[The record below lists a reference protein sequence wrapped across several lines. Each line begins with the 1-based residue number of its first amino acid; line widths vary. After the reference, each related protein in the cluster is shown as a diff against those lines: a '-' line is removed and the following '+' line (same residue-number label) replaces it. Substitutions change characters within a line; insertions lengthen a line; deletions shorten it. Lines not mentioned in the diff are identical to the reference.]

1 VSWNLCSAH
10 GEFDGRKAWGCPD
23 CVVEMRRMLRRIKAQ
38 FQNAGNCPFCGEV
51 DFNVTV
57 GGKRQ
62 AAFGE
67 HAKDCPYDDLMKM
80 KLER

>member
-1 VSWNLCSAH
+1 
-10 GEFDGRKAWGCPD
+10 
-23 CVVEMRRMLRRIKAQ
+23 MRRMLRRIKAQ